1 MVWETTSTPFGT
13 TQAVALHPWPIS
25 NHSQILPSGASSPYS
40 LMVNGTP
47 SYAQVPGYELSSPS
61 HAAVLCIPWLKLF
74 NYTTWFSE
82 WRANFTWNESY
93 CEKNQSRT
101 LKPFFFLYTTPPFIL
116 ITTFCGIQYPFK
128 YTKRE
133 MFLAVSLQEPGR
145 LSQDPSCMHHTLQFI
160 RRFIPKNWSGLHR
173 SDSSRSTPQRSSFLI
188 TSVWQCLLVT
198 SWSVETSDKEVFACF
213 WGFAG

>member
-13 TQAVALHPWPIS
+13 TQAVSLHPWPIS

-145 LSQDPSCMHHTLQFI
+145 LSQELILHVCTTHSSSSKGSYQRIGQACTDQIAPEVPH
-160 RRFIPKNWSGLHR
+160 RGLPFLSHQ
-173 SDSSRSTPQRSSFLI
+173 SDN
-188 TSVWQCLLVT
+188 
-198 SWSVETSDKEVFACF
+198 ACE
-213 WGFAG
+213 

>member
-116 ITTFCGIQYPFK
+116 ITTFCGIQYPFTPK
-128 YTKRE
+128 ERCFWLFPYR
-133 MFLAVSLQEPGR
+133 
-145 LSQDPSCMHHTLQFI
+145 SQADY
-160 RRFIPKNWSGLHR
+160 PKNWSFMYAPH
-173 SDSSRSTPQRSSFLI
+173 TPVHPKVH
-188 TSVWQCLLVT
+188 TKELVRL
-198 SWSVETSDKEVFACF
+198 AQIR
-213 WGFAG
+213 